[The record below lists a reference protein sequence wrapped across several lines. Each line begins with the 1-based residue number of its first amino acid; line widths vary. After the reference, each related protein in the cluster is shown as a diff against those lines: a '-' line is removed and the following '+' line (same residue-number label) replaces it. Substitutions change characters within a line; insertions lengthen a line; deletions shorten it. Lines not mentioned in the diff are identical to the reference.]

1 MSFDPRSFWQSLNT
15 RIAPMYVLYGE
26 EEFFINE
33 ALFLMERAVLGEMS
47 RDFNYDSFY
56 GKESSV
62 SNIVDV
68 AETLPMM
75 AERRMVVV
83 RDADKWTE
91 SDWSSF
97 DNYLTRPSESTVL
110 VFVMKSIDKR
120 KKTHKRL
127 LEAAT
132 AFEMKKPYDNQVPMW
147 IQYIAKKWSCEIEP
161 DAASL
166 LHQFVGASLMEVN
179 NEIQKLGQYLG
190 PGKTVTSK
198 DVISVV
204 SNIKVQSVFDLSRAI
219 GECDKALALLC
230 LSQLLSHGQNEVGIL
245 ALVSRH
251 VRILRSVKTAKK
263 EGIKGAQLASKV
275 GVSPY
280 FLTEY
285 EQQARHWS
293 DQKIEKT
300 VRALLD
306 VDRALKSSPI
316 SSHIWLENFVIQTCG

>member
-1 MSFDPRSFWQSLNT
+1 MSFDPRSLWQNLTSH
-15 RIAPMYVLYGE
+15 IAPMYVIYGE

-33 ALFLMERAVLGEMS
+33 ALGLIERASLGEMG
-47 RDFNYDSFY
+47 RDFNFDSFY
-56 GKESSV
+56 GKEAPV

-75 AERRMVVV
+75 AERRLVIV

-91 SDWSSF
+91 SDWSNF
-97 DNYLTRPSESTVL
+97 DGYFGRPSESTVL
-110 VFVMKSIDKR
+110 VFVMKSMDKR

-127 LEAAT
+127 LDVAES
-132 AFEMKKPYDNQVPMW
+132 FEMKKPYDNQIPGW
-147 IQYIAKKWSCEIEP
+147 IQYIVKKWNCEIEP
-161 DAASL
+161 DALAMI
-166 LHQFVGASLMEVN
+166 HQFVGSSLMDVN
-179 NEIQKLGQYLG
+179 NEIQKLAQFMG
-190 PGKTVTSK
+190 PGKTITSK
-198 DVISVV
+198 DVITVV

-219 GECDKALALLC
+219 GDCDKARALLC

-251 VRILRSVKTAKK
+251 VRILRSVKMAKK
-263 EGIKGAQLASKV
+263 EGVKGAQLASKV

-293 DQKIEKT
+293 EKKIERT
-300 VRALLD
+300 FRALLD
-306 VDRALKSSPI
+306 VDRALKSSPV